1 MYVLISILADTWA
14 ARKTWT
20 PEQLL
25 LKYGTTPFRVSQR
38 SAKKLSMKVEDYASY
53 MQEQHNEDPLCIFYD
68 NVHFLTLIYFSTS
81 PFSIDSL

>member
-25 LKYGTTPFRVSQR
+25 LKYGTTPFSICQR
-38 SAKKLSMKVEDYASY
+38 SAKKLSMNFKVYVSY
-53 MQEQHNEDPLCIFYD
+53 MQEQHAAIFALMVTRV
-68 NVHFLTLIYFSTS
+68 N
-81 PFSIDSL
+81 